1 MYNDSHRTFTQ
12 PLAEDLSLKKGQ
24 ENLLITEEDKRK
36 KEIKWKKEL
45 GWVLCPRERAVKE
58 EKFPYPGAS
67 PQ

>member
-1 MYNDSHRTFTQ
+1 MIHTEHLLNHWQKTSVLRR
-12 PLAEDLSLKKGQ
+12 GQ

-67 PQ
+67 PP